1 MKKIRKDDNVLMI
14 SGNDRGKS
22 GKILKV
28 FSHNDQVI
36 VEGINMVK
44 RHKRPTQQMPQG
56 GIVEQEAP
64 VHISNVKLVAP
75 KSNVATRV
83 GFKVLKD
90 GSKVRVCKHPDAA
103 GEEII

>member
-1 MKKIRKDDNVLMI
+1 MKKIKKDDKVLII
-14 SGNDRGKS
+14 SGNDRGQS
-22 GKILKV
+22 GKVLKV
-28 FSHNDQVI
+28 FAKTNQVI

-44 RHKRPTQQMPQG
+44 RHQRPTQQMPQG